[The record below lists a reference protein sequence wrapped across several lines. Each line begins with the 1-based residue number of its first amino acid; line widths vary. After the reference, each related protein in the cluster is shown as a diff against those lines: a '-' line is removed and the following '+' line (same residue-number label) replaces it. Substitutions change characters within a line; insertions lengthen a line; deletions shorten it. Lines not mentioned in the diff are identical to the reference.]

1 MDSSDTHLVLTAM
14 LAPAFFLTA
23 TASLLLSANN
33 RLARIIDRTRALLR
47 ELPDIQDT
55 AERALYERRIALQ
68 RQRSM
73 TILRAGQLLYVG
85 ISCFVGTSLAVAID
99 TFTGHRLGTLPVWLA
114 SAGVLAMFTAS
125 LLLARESTLAV
136 TAINEEMDHRPK
148 PRTTATDD
156 ARGRTATMPVVVSKQ
171 MSRWCRADVVSAS
184 FAAATPAGTMAPP
197 RSAR

>member
-85 ISCFVGTSLAVAID
+85 ISCFVGTSLAVAVD
-99 TFTGHRLGTLPVWLA
+99 TFTGHRLGSVPTWLA
-114 SAGVLAMFTAS
+114 AVGVVAMLAAS

-136 TAINEEMDHRPK
+136 TAINEEMDHRK
-148 PRTTATDD
+148 VR
-156 ARGRTATMPVVVSKQ
+156 RK
-171 MSRWCRADVVSAS
+171 
-184 FAAATPAGTMAPP
+184 APP
-197 RSAR
+197 STG